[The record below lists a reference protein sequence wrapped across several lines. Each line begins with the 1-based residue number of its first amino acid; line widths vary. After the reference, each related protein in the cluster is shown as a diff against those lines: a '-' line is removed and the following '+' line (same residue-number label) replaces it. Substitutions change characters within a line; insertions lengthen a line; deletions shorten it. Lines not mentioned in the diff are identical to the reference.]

1 MADGFEA
8 AYLGVGQQFSL
19 YCAVYSLSQARQV
32 LMARDGRD
40 FVAALE
46 YLDFNVLGA
55 YVGENTPIFLLDDE

>member
-32 LMARDGRD
+32 LMDRDGMD
-40 FVAALE
+40 YVDAQE
-46 YLDFNVLGA
+46 YLDFTVLGA
-55 YVGENTPIFLLDDE
+55 YVGAHTPIFLLDDE